1 MRPWRCLKFDEVEQG
16 VAYVKQGTVALTFE
30 YLRVMAAAALAFGR
44 LQAPAPQRVLCVGL
58 GAAALPG
65 WLAHH
70 FDVGVEVVEL
80 DPLVARVAEEELGR
94 QRGGAG
100 YDVVIG
106 DAAAHVRG
114 LRGAGLGCVLL
125 DAFDRDGETPAHL
138 LTADGFLRDA
148 YDALA
153 AGGTLV
159 VNRFNGV
166 DGSAERAAFAQ
177 TARELGGGLAE
188 VYSLGVDGLSVV
200 LVARRAAP
208 GARAA
213 RPRRPARAARAAWEA
228 GGLAGGDG
236 ARPCGGRSGWT
247 SPPTEA

>member
-1 MRPWRCLKFDEVEQG
+1 MHRAHEG
-16 VAYVKQGTVALTFE
+16 ALSWHG
-30 YLRVMAAAALAFGR
+30 MLANH
-44 LQAPAPQRVLCVGL
+44 L
-58 GAAALPG
+58 
-65 WLAHH
+65 
-70 FDVGVEVVEL
+70 
-80 DPLVARVAEEELGR
+80 EELGR

-166 DGSAERAAFAQ
+166 DGSAGTDEWSRSA
-177 TARELGGGLAE
+177 
-188 VYSLGVDGLSVV
+188 SVDRCCTRTCSIV
-200 LVARRAAP
+200 RT
-208 GARAA
+208 
-213 RPRRPARAARAAWEA
+213 PA
-228 GGLAGGDG
+228 GD
-236 ARPCGGRSGWT
+236 CV
-247 SPPTEA
+247 